1 MGNQKFS
8 CFFLFLLIGCG
19 SLWAQEST
27 SKRVKIGDN
36 KKEKSGEIPFKLP
49 PPNSKNTPEKL
60 LYPVAETLEKNG
72 IKMLPDRTLVQAG
85 AYLKIDPKIREKE
98 NKKAKNY
105 FGNVNLGAVKTVSKF
120 VGVVCRDH
128 EYVDGDRVRIYL
140 NGDIVA
146 QNLFLT
152 AGFQGVNV
160 DLKEGVNTL
169 VFEAL
174 NQGASG
180 PNTAQVDVYDEKG
193 NLVHQNIWNLST
205 GAKATMVLVRE

>member
-1 MGNQKFS
+1 MGHKKLSF
-8 CFFLFLLIGCG
+8 FFLFLLIGCG
-19 SLWAQEST
+19 SLWAQENT

-36 KKEKSGEIPFKLP
+36 KKEKSGETPFKLP

-98 NKKAKNY
+98 SKKAKNY

-152 AGFQGVNV
+152 AGFQ
-160 DLKEGVNTL
+160 
-169 VFEAL
+169 
-174 NQGASG
+174 
-180 PNTAQVDVYDEKG
+180 
-193 NLVHQNIWNLST
+193 
-205 GAKATMVLVRE
+205 

>member
-1 MGNQKFS
+1 
-8 CFFLFLLIGCG
+8 
-19 SLWAQEST
+19 
-27 SKRVKIGDN
+27 
-36 KKEKSGEIPFKLP
+36 
-49 PPNSKNTPEKL
+49 

-98 NKKAKNY
+98 SKKAKNY

-180 PNTAQVDVYDEKG
+180 PNTAQVDVYDENTAQVDVYDEKG